1 MLEPDGHTREPESP
15 RGQSPLGRAFRRM
28 AGSCVV
34 TPLLVALLLA
44 FATGCGGA
52 ATDSTAAPTEASTA
66 TSTPTAAVETP
77 PTVTTP
83 LAPAQTPAAA
93 NADATPSATPAGSPE
108 ATETPGAPAG
118 TPTAVKTPVAP
129 AETPTAVALSTTQPP
144 ALSPTP
150 VTPTAT
156 ATALPTET
164 PAPIQGPVV
173 RIGDALFPVDLALTP
188 EQRSQGLSG
197 REVMAAETGML
208 FIFENEGTFSFWMK
222 EMHFPLDIVWI
233 GADCTVVD
241 VTLGAPPPEEG
252 QALAD
257 LPRFSPSSPAL
268 YVLELNAGEFAEQG
282 IDPGDLVE
290 FVGDL
295 EGLHG
300 C

>member
-1 MLEPDGHTREPESP
+1 MGKPARHSRRQESSRVAFP
-15 RGQSPLGRAFRRM
+15 AFRR
-28 AGSCVV
+28 VR
-34 TPLLVALLLA
+34 TPWPAAPFLLALLLLSA
-44 FATGCGGA
+44 MACG
-52 ATDSTAAPTEASTA
+52 DTA
-66 TSTPTAAVETP
+66 TSGPPDPTKTPAVVNTPEVLTESPTVTGSPAAPVETP
-77 PTVTTP
+77 
-83 LAPAQTPAAA
+83 
-93 NADATPSATPAGSPE
+93 
-108 ATETPGAPAG
+108 
-118 TPTAVKTPVAP
+118 AP
-129 AETPTAVALSTTQPP
+129 AETPTVTRPP
-144 ALSPTP
+144 VIPTETPEATDVPPVQPTP
-150 VTPTAT
+150 TRPPPVPATAT
-156 ATALPTET
+156 ATVAPTET

-173 RIGDALFPVDLALTP
+173 KIGDALFPVDLALTP

-252 QALAD
+252 QALGD
-257 LPRFSPSSPAL
+257 LPKFSSSSPAL
-268 YVLELNAGEFAEQG
+268 YVLEINAGEFAEQG

-295 EGLHG
+295 EGLYG

>member
-1 MLEPDGHTREPESP
+1 MGKPARHSRRQESSRVAFP
-15 RGQSPLGRAFRRM
+15 AFRR
-28 AGSCVV
+28 VR
-34 TPLLVALLLA
+34 TPWPAAPFLLALLLLSA
-44 FATGCGGA
+44 MACG
-52 ATDSTAAPTEASTA
+52 DTA
-66 TSTPTAAVETP
+66 TSGPPDPTKTPAVVNTPEVLTEAPTVTGSPAAPVETP
-77 PTVTTP
+77 
-83 LAPAQTPAAA
+83 
-93 NADATPSATPAGSPE
+93 
-108 ATETPGAPAG
+108 
-118 TPTAVKTPVAP
+118 AP
-129 AETPTAVALSTTQPP
+129 AETPTVTRPP
-144 ALSPTP
+144 VIPTETPGATDVPPEATDVPPVQPTP
-150 VTPTAT
+150 TRPPPVPATAT
-156 ATALPTET
+156 ATVAPTET
-164 PAPIQGPVV
+164 PAPIQGPIV

-233 GADCTVVD
+233 GADCAVVD

>member
-1 MLEPDGHTREPESP
+1 MGKPARHSRRQESSRVAFP
-15 RGQSPLGRAFRRM
+15 AFRR
-28 AGSCVV
+28 VR
-34 TPLLVALLLA
+34 TPWPAAPFLLALLLLSA
-44 FATGCGGA
+44 MACGDA
-52 ATDSTAAPTEASTA
+52 ATSGPPDPTKTPAVVNTPEVLTEAPTVTGSPAAP
-66 TSTPTAAVETP
+66 VETP
-77 PTVTTP
+77 
-83 LAPAQTPAAA
+83 
-93 NADATPSATPAGSPE
+93 
-108 ATETPGAPAG
+108 
-118 TPTAVKTPVAP
+118 AP
-129 AETPTAVALSTTQPP
+129 AETPTVTRPP
-144 ALSPTP
+144 VIPTETPEATDVPPEATDVPPEATDVPPEATDVPTVQPTP
-150 VTPTAT
+150 TRPPPVPPTAT
-156 ATALPTET
+156 ATVPPTET

-173 RIGDALFPVDLALTP
+173 KIGDALFPVDLALTP

-257 LPRFSPSSPAL
+257 LPKFSPSSPAL
-268 YVLELNAGEFAEQG
+268 YVLEINAGEYAEQG
-282 IDPGDLVE
+282 IEPGDLVE

>member
-1 MLEPDGHTREPESP
+1 MGKPARHSRRQESSRVAFP
-15 RGQSPLGRAFRRM
+15 AFRR
-28 AGSCVV
+28 VR
-34 TPLLVALLLA
+34 TPWPAAPFLLALLLLSA
-44 FATGCGGA
+44 MACG
-52 ATDSTAAPTEASTA
+52 DTA
-66 TSTPTAAVETP
+66 TSGPPDPTKKTPAVVNTPEVLTEAPTVTGSPAAPVETP
-77 PTVTTP
+77 
-83 LAPAQTPAAA
+83 
-93 NADATPSATPAGSPE
+93 
-108 ATETPGAPAG
+108 
-118 TPTAVKTPVAP
+118 AP
-129 AETPTAVALSTTQPP
+129 AETPTVTRPP
-144 ALSPTP
+144 VIPTETPEATDVPPVQPTP
-150 VTPTAT
+150 TRPPPVPATAT
-156 ATALPTET
+156 ATVAPTET

-173 RIGDALFPVDLALTP
+173 KIGDALFPVDLALTP

-233 GADCTVVD
+233 GADCAVVD

-268 YVLELNAGEFAEQG
+268 YVLEINAGEYAEQG